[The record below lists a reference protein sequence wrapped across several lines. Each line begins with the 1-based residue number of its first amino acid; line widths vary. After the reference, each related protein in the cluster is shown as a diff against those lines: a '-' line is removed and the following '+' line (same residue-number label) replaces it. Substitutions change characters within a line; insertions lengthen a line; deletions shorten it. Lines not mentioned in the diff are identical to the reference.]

1 VSSKTIFQIVFINL
15 IIPLLNELIIEL
27 TEISPR
33 EFFGLQN
40 AHIDLLKKY
49 FPKLKLVARGSKI
62 KAYGDEEVL
71 EEFDR
76 RMNMLLEHFG
86 TYNKI
91 DENVIERILLSRS
104 KDDYETSASS
114 GDVLVHGVNGKLV
127 KALTANQRK
136 LVEKMQKNDMVFAVG
151 PAGTGKTYTGV
162 ALAVKALK
170 EKQVKRIILTR
181 PAVEAG
187 ENLGFLPG
195 DLKEK
200 LDPYMQPLYDALRD
214 MIPFEKLETYIE
226 NGTIQIAPLAFMRGR
241 TLDNAFVILDEAQNT
256 THAQMKMFL
265 TRMGKNAKFM
275 ITGDPG
281 QIDLPRRVISGLKEA
296 LLVLK
301 DVKGVGMIYL
311 DDKDVIRHRLVK
323 EVIAAYKNIENID

>member
-1 VSSKTIFQIVFINL
+1 M
-15 IIPLLNELIIEL
+15 NELIIEL
-27 TEISPR
+27 TEINPR

-40 AHIDLLKKY
+40 GNIQLLKKY
-49 FPKLKLVARGSKI
+49 FPKLKIVARGSKM
-62 KAYGDEEVL
+62 KVYGDEEML
-71 EEFDR
+71 EEFDAR
-76 RMNMLLEHFG
+76 LNMLLEHFG
-86 TYNKI
+86 KYNKL
-91 DENVIERILLSRS
+91 DENVIERILTSES
-104 KDDYETSASS
+104 KEDYETSAAS
-114 GDVLVHGVNGKLV
+114 GETLVHGVGGRLI
-127 KALTANQRK
+127 KAQTANQRK
-136 LVEKMQKNDMVFAVG
+136 LVELMYKNDMVFAIG

-170 EKQVKRIILTR
+170 EKQVRRIILTR

-214 MIPFEKLETYIE
+214 MIPAEKLESFIE
-226 NGTIQIAPLAFMRGR
+226 KGIIQIAPMAFMRGR

-301 DVKGVGMIYL
+301 GVPGIGIIHL
-311 DDKDVIRHRLVK
+311 DDKDVIRHKLVK
-323 EVIAAYKNIENID
+323 KVIAAYKEIENRND